1 MSAWVSPLCSLSLIS
16 FSVIL
21 PETLFMQQSTI
32 YFFYLSLTHTH
43 KQFWCQ
49 ESMSVKALFPPVWQ
63 GDRMWSFGVG
73 LFLISLSPDSL
84 QLPAVYGFS
93 SGGATLLFAG
103 LIGYWVDNTP
113 RLTGNVRKCI
123 QTVAMVFHFDS
134 IFLINL
140 SWIYDLSVTIII
152 ITLHCEYLYLLWN
165 VKECYTKHL
174 SINWDLKRI
183 GK

>member
-1 MSAWVSPLCSLSLIS
+1 
-16 FSVIL
+16 
-21 PETLFMQQSTI
+21 
-32 YFFYLSLTHTH
+32 
-43 KQFWCQ
+43 
-49 ESMSVKALFPPVWQ
+49 
-63 GDRMWSFGVG
+63 MWSFGVG

-113 RLTGNVRKCI
+113 RLTGNVRKYI

-140 SWIYDLSVTIII
+140 ALIYDLSLTII
-152 ITLHCEYLYLLWN
+152 ITLHCEYLYPL
-165 VKECYTKHL
+165 
-174 SINWDLKRI
+174 
-183 GK
+183 